1 MNKLIDLDTKV
12 SDIVVHYPATVTV
25 LNRFGIWLGVGDKTV
40 GKICEEHH
48 INACFFS
55 AILNT
60 YINKDYF
67 PEKIL
72 DGFSAKEIVDYLSKT
87 NSYYEHYQLPN
98 IERHFQFL
106 IGKSRPQNNNLE
118 LMLKFFHEMK
128 QELLNRI
135 AYDRE
140 YRFPELL
147 SQATGNSFE
156 RENDEQD
163 TIEDKI
169 DDLISMIVI
178 HLQGDY
184 DANLGYAVLIAII
197 SLKKDITQ
205 NNRIRNRIMRP
216 MHHAMSQQN

>member
-25 LNRFGIWLGVGDKTV
+25 LNRFGIRLGVGDKTV

-60 YINKDYF
+60 FINKDYF

-72 DGFSAKEIVDYLSKT
+72 DGFSAKEIVDYLRKT

-156 RENDEQD
+156 RDNDEQD

-216 MHHAMSQQN
+216 MHHAISQQN